1 MSDDSS
7 HASHL
12 TWMQA
17 ALTQARLAL
26 PISTPNPP
34 VGCVIVRDDRLIGQ
48 GHTQLAGGPH
58 AEVMAMR
65 DAQARG
71 ERLQGATAY
80 VTLEPCSH
88 HGRTPPCADALIREG
103 VARVVVAL
111 HDPNPLVAG
120 QGVAR
125 LRAAG
130 IAVDELPPDH
140 PAAIEAR
147 EIKIGF
153 LSRMVRQRP
162 WVRLKVA
169 ASLDGRTALDN
180 GVSKWITSSGARED
194 GQHWRARA
202 SAVLTGIGTVL
213 DDNPRLDVRAFEV
226 PRQPLRVVLDSRW
239 RMPPDSAML
248 GTQGGLL
255 VVGLAPIDEDA
266 KNRQSA
272 LLAAGAEVL
281 EAPPSVVGRP
291 SEAGD
296 SLGALVLP
304 GVSVQAKAQ
313 ANGGQASA
321 TAVSAQATQ
330 RTPQVDLA
338 WLLSELARRGVN
350 ELHVEAGARLNG
362 HLIEQGWVD
371 EILVYLAPK
380 LLGPGRALAAL
391 SPLTGLDGC
400 WQGEVRDLCLVGP
413 DARLIVR
420 PPGRERF

>member
-1 MSDDSS
+1 MPRDS
-7 HASHL
+7 APEP
-12 TWMQA
+12 TWIQA
-17 ALTQARLAL
+17 ALSQARLAL
-26 PISTPNPP
+26 PISPPNPP
-34 VGCVIVRDDRLIGQ
+34 VGCVIVRDGRLIGQ
-48 GHTQLAGGPH
+48 GHTQQAGGPH

-71 ERLQGATAY
+71 ESLQGATAY

-103 VARVVVAL
+103 LARVVVAL

-130 IAVDELPPDH
+130 IAVEELPPDH
-140 PAAIEAR
+140 PDALEAR

-180 GVSKWITSSGARED
+180 GVSQWITSPAARED

-213 DDNPRLDVRAFEV
+213 DDNPRLDVRAFET

-239 RMPPDSAML
+239 RMPPDAAML
-248 GTQGGLL
+248 STPGGVL
-255 VVGLAPIDEDA
+255 VVGLPPTDA
-266 KNRQSA
+266 GAKARQSA
-272 LLAAGAEVL
+272 LQDAGVEVL
-281 EAPPSVVGRP
+281 EAPSNVASAPSNGHAVTG
-291 SEAGD
+291 
-296 SLGALVLP
+296 
-304 GVSVQAKAQ
+304 AQ
-313 ANGGQASA
+313 AGG
-321 TAVSAQATQ
+321 TLVG
-330 RTPQVDLA
+330 PQVDLA
-338 WLLSELARRGVN
+338 WLLPELARRGVN

-362 HLIEQGWVD
+362 HLIEQGWAD
-371 EILVYLAPK
+371 ELLVYLAPK

-391 SPLTGLDGC
+391 TPLAGLDGC
-400 WQGEVRDLCLVGP
+400 WQAEVRDLRLVGP

-420 PPGRERF
+420 PAGRERF

>member
-48 GHTQLAGGPH
+48 GHTQQAGGPH

-71 ERLQGATAY
+71 ESLQGATAY

-103 VARVVVAL
+103 LARVVVAL

-140 PAAIEAR
+140 PAALEAR

-180 GVSKWITSSGARED
+180 GVSKWITSPGARED

-248 GTQGGLL
+248 GTPGGVL
-255 VVGLAPIDEDA
+255 VVGLPPADGA
-266 KNRQSA
+266 ARARQSA
-272 LLAAGAEVL
+272 LKAAGAEVL
-281 EAPPSVVGRP
+281 EAPPCVADQPAAAAFAPLDAQGASRVAV
-291 SEAGD
+291 EAKGQSAD
-296 SLGALVLP
+296 LLSGATTVP
-304 GVSVQAKAQ
+304 A
-313 ANGGQASA
+313 
-321 TAVSAQATQ
+321 
-330 RTPQVDLA
+330 QVDMA
-338 WLLSELARRGVN
+338 WLMPELARRGVN

>member
-1 MSDDSS
+1 MPF
-7 HASHL
+7 AMRHL
-12 TWMQA
+12 DPQATTWMQA
-17 ALTQARLAL
+17 ALSQARLAL
-26 PISTPNPP
+26 PISSPNPP
-34 VGCVIVRDDRLIGQ
+34 VGCVIVRDGRLIGQ
-48 GHTQLAGGPH
+48 GHTQQAGGPH

-71 ERLQGATAY
+71 ESLRGATAY

-103 VARVVVAL
+103 LARVVVAL

-120 QGVAR
+120 QGAAR

-130 IAVDELPPDH
+130 IVVDELPADH
-140 PAAIEAR
+140 PDAIAAR

-180 GVSKWITSSGARED
+180 GVSQWITSPAARED

-213 DDNPRLDVRAFEV
+213 DDNPRLDVRVFEA

-239 RMPPDSAML
+239 RTPPDAAML
-248 GTQGGLL
+248 GTTGGVL
-255 VVGLAPIDEDA
+255 VVGLPAADEA
-266 KNRQSA
+266 ARARQSA
-272 LLAAGAEVL
+272 LADAGAEVL
-281 EAPPSVVGRP
+281 EATSCAVGQ
-291 SEAGD
+291 
-296 SLGALVLP
+296 
-304 GVSVQAKAQ
+304 GVA
-313 ANGGQASA
+313 GGQGGV
-321 TAVSAQATQ
+321 TAAG
-330 RTPQVDLA
+330 PQVDLA
-338 WLLSELARRGVN
+338 WLLPELARRGVN

-362 HLIEQGWVD
+362 HLIEQGWAD

-400 WQGEVRDLCLVGP
+400 WQGEVRDLCLVGS
-413 DARLIVR
+413 DVRLIVR
-420 PPGRERF
+420 PAGRERF

>member
-1 MSDDSS
+1 
-7 HASHL
+7 
-12 TWMQA
+12 MQA
-17 ALTQARLAL
+17 ALSQARLAL
-26 PISTPNPP
+26 PISAPNPP
-34 VGCVIVRDDRLIGQ
+34 VGCVIVRDGRLIGQ
-48 GHTQLAGGPH
+48 GHTQQAGGPH

-71 ERLQGATAY
+71 ESLQGATAY

-103 VARVVVAL
+103 FSRVVVAL

-120 QGVAR
+120 QGAAR

-130 IAVDELPPDH
+130 ITVDELQPDH
-140 PAAIEAR
+140 PDAIEAR

-180 GVSKWITSSGARED
+180 GVSQWITSPVARED
-194 GQHWRARA
+194 CQHWRARA

-213 DDNPRLDVRAFEV
+213 DDDPRLDVRAFET

-239 RMPPDSAML
+239 RMPPDAAML
-248 GTQGGLL
+248 GTPGGVL
-255 VVGLAPIDEDA
+255 VAGLPPADEA
-266 KNRQSA
+266 AQLRQAA
-272 LLAAGAEVL
+272 LQAAGAEVL
-281 EAPPSVVGRP
+281 ESPASLAAPG
-291 SEAGD
+291 
-296 SLGALVLP
+296 
-304 GVSVQAKAQ
+304 
-313 ANGGQASA
+313 
-321 TAVSAQATQ
+321 
-330 RTPQVDLA
+330 QVDLA
-338 WLLSELARRGVN
+338 WLLPELARRGVN

-362 HLIEQGWVD
+362 HLIEQGWAD

-413 DARLIVR
+413 DVRLIVR
-420 PPGRERF
+420 PAGRERF

>member
-1 MSDDSS
+1 
-7 HASHL
+7 
-12 TWMQA
+12 MQA
-17 ALTQARLAL
+17 ALAQARLAW
-26 PISTPNPP
+26 PVSSPNPP
-34 VGCVIVRDDRLIGQ
+34 VGCVIVRDGGLIGQ
-48 GHTQLAGGPH
+48 GHTQQAGGPH

-71 ERLQGATAY
+71 QSLRGATAY
-80 VTLEPCSH
+80 VTLEPCAH

-103 VARVVVAL
+103 LARVVVAL

-120 QGVAR
+120 QGTAR
-125 LRAAG
+125 MRAAG
-130 IAVDELPPDH
+130 MVVDELAPDH
-140 PAAIEAR
+140 PNALEAR

-153 LSRMVRQRP
+153 LSRMVRKRP

-180 GVSKWITSSGARED
+180 GVSQWITSPAARED

-213 DDNPRLDVRAFEV
+213 DDNPRLDVRAFDT

-239 RMPPDSAML
+239 RMPPDAAML
-248 GTQGGLL
+248 GTPGGVL
-255 VVGLAPIDEDA
+255 VVGLAPADEA
-266 KNRQSA
+266 TRLRQSA
-272 LLAAGAEVL
+272 LMEAGAEVL
-281 EAPPSVVGRP
+281 QAPAHGL
-291 SEAGD
+291 AG
-296 SLGALVLP
+296 GCAA
-304 GVSVQAKAQ
+304 VQM
-313 ANGGQASA
+313 
-321 TAVSAQATQ
+321 
-330 RTPQVDLA
+330 PQVDMA
-338 WLLSELARRGVN
+338 WLLPELARRGVN

-391 SPLTGLDGC
+391 SPLVGLGGC

-420 PPGRERF
+420 PPGRECF

>member
-1 MSDDSS
+1 MHPCASDD
-7 HASHL
+7 A
-12 TWMQA
+12 WM
-17 ALTQARLAL
+17 ALALAQARLAL
-26 PISTPNPP
+26 PISSPNPP
-34 VGCVIVRDDRLIGQ
+34 VGCAIVRDGRLIGQ
-48 GHTQLAGGPH
+48 GHTQQAGGPH

-71 ERLQGATAY
+71 EDLRGATAY

-103 VARVVVAL
+103 LVRVVVAL

-120 QGVAR
+120 QGAAR

-130 IAVDELPPDH
+130 IEVDELPADH
-140 PAAIEAR
+140 PDAVEAR

-180 GVSKWITSSGARED
+180 GVSQWITASAARED

-226 PRQPLRVVLDSRW
+226 SRQPLRVVLDSRW
-239 RMPPDSAML
+239 RMPPDAAML
-248 GTQGGLL
+248 RCAGGVL
-255 VVGLAPIDEDA
+255 VVGLPPADGPSQA
-266 KNRQSA
+266 RQAA
-272 LLAAGAEVL
+272 LRDAGAEVL
-281 EAPPSVVGRP
+281 QAP
-291 SEAGD
+291 AGAAT
-296 SLGALVLP
+296 SA
-304 GVSVQAKAQ
+304 
-313 ANGGQASA
+313 AS
-321 TAVSAQATQ
+321 
-330 RTPQVDLA
+330 PQVDLA
-338 WLLSELARRGVN
+338 WLLPELARRGVN

-391 SPLTGLDGC
+391 TPLVGLDGC
-400 WQGEVRDLCLVGP
+400 WQGEVRDLRLVGP

-420 PPGRERF
+420 PAGRERF

>member
-1 MSDDSS
+1 MTASRPSDTS
-7 HASHL
+7 
-12 TWMQA
+12 WMQA
-17 ALTQARLAL
+17 ALAQARLAL
-26 PISTPNPP
+26 PISSPNPP
-34 VGCVIVRDDRLIGQ
+34 VGCVIVRDGRLIGH
-48 GHTQLAGGPH
+48 GHTQQAGGPH

-71 ERLQGATAY
+71 ESLRGATAY

-103 VARVVVAL
+103 LARVVVAL

-120 QGVAR
+120 QGSAR

-130 IAVDELPPDH
+130 ITVDELPADH
-140 PAAIEAR
+140 PNALEAR

-153 LSRMVRQRP
+153 LSRMLRQRP

-180 GVSKWITSSGARED
+180 GVSQWITSPAARED

-213 DDNPRLDVRAFEV
+213 DDNPLLDVRAFEA

-239 RMPPDSAML
+239 RMPPDAAML
-248 GTQGGLL
+248 GTLGGVL
-255 VVGLAPIDEDA
+255 VVGLVPTDEA
-266 KNRQSA
+266 SRGRQAA
-272 LLAAGAEVL
+272 LKGAGAEVL
-281 EAPPSVVGRP
+281 EAPS
-291 SEAGD
+291 A
-296 SLGALVLP
+296 
-304 GVSVQAKAQ
+304 
-313 ANGGQASA
+313 AS
-321 TAVSAQATQ
+321 
-330 RTPQVDLA
+330 QVDLA
-338 WLLSELARRGVN
+338 WLLPELARRGVN

-391 SPLTGLDGC
+391 SPLAGLDGC

-420 PPGRERF
+420 PAGRERF

>member
-1 MSDDSS
+1 MTCRPMPQISS
-7 HASHL
+7 PDVA
-12 TWMQA
+12 WMQA
-17 ALTQARLAL
+17 ALSQARLAL
-26 PISTPNPP
+26 PISSPNPP
-34 VGCVIVRDDRLIGQ
+34 VGCVIVRDGRLIGQ
-48 GHTQLAGGPH
+48 GHTQQAGGPH

-71 ERLQGATAY
+71 ESLRGATAY

-103 VARVVVAL
+103 LARVVVAL

-120 QGVAR
+120 QGAAR
-125 LRAAG
+125 LRTAG
-130 IAVDELPPDH
+130 IVVDELPADH
-140 PAAIEAR
+140 PDAIEAR

-180 GVSKWITSSGARED
+180 GVSQWITSGAARED

-213 DDNPRLDVRAFEV
+213 DDNPRMDVRAFPA

-239 RMPPDSAML
+239 RMPPDAAML
-248 GTQGGLL
+248 GSPGGVL
-255 VVGLAPIDEDA
+255 VVGLPPTDEAA
-266 KNRQSA
+266 KGRRSA
-272 LLAAGAEVL
+272 LQAAGAEVL
-281 EAPPSVVGRP
+281 QAPPSAVGRDVGSALAP
-291 SEAGD
+291 SDALAAAAGQG
-296 SLGALVLP
+296 GAAAE
-304 GVSVQAKAQ
+304 S
-313 ANGGQASA
+313 
-321 TAVSAQATQ
+321 T
-330 RTPQVDLA
+330 QVDLA
-338 WLLSELARRGVN
+338 WLMPELARRGVN

-362 HLIEQGWVD
+362 HLIEQGWAD

-391 SPLTGLDGC
+391 SPLVGLDGC
-400 WQGEVRDLCLVGP
+400 WQGEVRDLRQVGP
-413 DARLIVR
+413 DVRLIVR

>member
-1 MSDDSS
+1 MS
-7 HASHL
+7 L
-12 TWMQA
+12 
-17 ALTQARLAL
+17 ALSQARLAL
-26 PISTPNPP
+26 PISSPNPP
-34 VGCVIVRDDRLIGQ
+34 VGCVIVRDGSLIGE
-48 GHTQLAGGPH
+48 GHTQQAGGPH
-58 AEVMAMR
+58 AEVMALR
-65 DAQARG
+65 NAQARG
-71 ERLQGATAY
+71 ESLRGAIAY

-103 VARVVVAL
+103 VSRVVVAL

-120 QGVAR
+120 QGAAR

-130 IAVDELPPDH
+130 IVVDELPADH
-140 PAAIEAR
+140 PDALEAR

-180 GVSKWITSSGARED
+180 GVSQWITSPAARED
-194 GQHWRARA
+194 GQRWRARA

-213 DDNPRLDVRAFEV
+213 DDNPRLDVRAFDA

-239 RMPPDSAML
+239 RMPPDAAML
-248 GTQGGLL
+248 GTPGGVL
-255 VVGLAPIDEDA
+255 VVGLPPADEAA
-266 KNRQSA
+266 KGRQAA
-272 LLAAGAEVL
+272 LQATGAEVL
-281 EAPPSVVGRP
+281 EAQPSAVAQGIGASLALSGAVVA
-291 SEAGD
+291 AGVQG
-296 SLGALVLP
+296 GAIT
-304 GVSVQAKAQ
+304 
-313 ANGGQASA
+313 AS
-321 TAVSAQATQ
+321 
-330 RTPQVDLA
+330 PQVDIA
-338 WLLSELARRGVN
+338 WLLPELARRGIN

-362 HLIEQGWVD
+362 HLIEQGWAD

-400 WQGEVRDLCLVGP
+400 WQGEVRDLRLIGP

-420 PPGRERF
+420 PAGRERF

>member
-1 MSDDSS
+1 MTDISDSD
-7 HASHL
+7 ANWL
-12 TWMQA
+12 QA
-17 ALTQARLAL
+17 ALSQARLAL
-26 PISTPNPP
+26 PISSPNPP
-34 VGCVIVRDDRLIGQ
+34 VGCVIVRDGRLIGQ
-48 GHTQLAGGPH
+48 GHTQQAGGPH

-65 DAQARG
+65 DAQAHG
-71 ERLQGATAY
+71 ESLQGATAY

-103 VARVVVAL
+103 LARVVVAL

-120 QGVAR
+120 QGAAR
-125 LRAAG
+125 LRMAG
-130 IAVDELPPDH
+130 TTVDELPADH
-140 PAAIEAR
+140 PDALEAR

-180 GVSKWITSSGARED
+180 GVSQWITSPGARED

-248 GTQGGLL
+248 GTPGGVL
-255 VVGLAPIDEDA
+255 VVGLQPADEA
-266 KNRQSA
+266 AQSRKAA
-272 LLAAGAEVL
+272 LQAAGAEVVESPASL
-281 EAPPSVVGRP
+281 AAPS
-291 SEAGD
+291 
-296 SLGALVLP
+296 
-304 GVSVQAKAQ
+304 
-313 ANGGQASA
+313 
-321 TAVSAQATQ
+321 
-330 RTPQVDLA
+330 QVDIA
-338 WLLSELARRGVN
+338 WLMPELARRSVN

-391 SPLTGLDGC
+391 SPLAGLDGC
-400 WQGEVRDLCLVGP
+400 WQGEVRDLCLIGP

-420 PPGRERF
+420 PPGRELF

>member
-1 MSDDSS
+1 MTASRPSDTS
-7 HASHL
+7 
-12 TWMQA
+12 WMQA
-17 ALTQARLAL
+17 ALAQARLAL
-26 PISTPNPP
+26 PISSPNPP
-34 VGCVIVRDDRLIGQ
+34 VGCVIVRDGRLIGQ
-48 GHTQLAGGPH
+48 GHTQQAGGPH

-71 ERLQGATAY
+71 ESLQGATAY

-103 VARVVVAL
+103 LARVVVAL

-120 QGVAR
+120 QGSAR

-130 IAVDELPPDH
+130 ITVDELPADH
-140 PAAIEAR
+140 PDALEAR

-180 GVSKWITSSGARED
+180 GVSQWITSPAARED

-213 DDNPRLDVRAFEV
+213 DDNPRLDVRAFEA

-239 RMPPDSAML
+239 RMPADAAML
-248 GTQGGLL
+248 GTPGGVL
-255 VVGLAPIDEDA
+255 VVGLVPLDA
-266 KNRQSA
+266 TTRQRQAA

-281 EAPPSVVGRP
+281 EAPS
-291 SEAGD
+291 A
-296 SLGALVLP
+296 
-304 GVSVQAKAQ
+304 
-313 ANGGQASA
+313 AS
-321 TAVSAQATQ
+321 
-330 RTPQVDLA
+330 QVDLA
-338 WLLSELARRGVN
+338 WLLPELARRGVN

-391 SPLTGLDGC
+391 SPLAGLDGC

-420 PPGRERF
+420 PAGRERF

>member
-1 MSDDSS
+1 MPPHSP
-7 HASHL
+7 AP
-12 TWMQA
+12 TWLQA
-17 ALTQARLAL
+17 ALSQARLAL
-26 PISTPNPP
+26 PISPPNPP
-34 VGCVIVRDDRLIGQ
+34 VGCVIVRDGRVIGQ
-48 GHTQLAGGPH
+48 GHTQQAGGPH

-71 ERLQGATAY
+71 ESLQGATAY

-103 VARVVVAL
+103 FARVVVAL

-120 QGVAR
+120 QGAAR

-130 IAVDELPPDH
+130 ITVDELPADH
-140 PAAIEAR
+140 PDAVEAR

-180 GVSKWITSSGARED
+180 GVSQWITSPAARED

-213 DDNPRLDVRAFEV
+213 DDDPRLDVRAFET

-239 RMPPDSAML
+239 RMPPDAAML
-248 GTQGGLL
+248 GTPGGVL
-255 VVGLAPIDEDA
+255 VVGLAPGDEAA
-266 KNRQSA
+266 KHRQSA
-272 LLAAGAEVL
+272 LRAAGAEVL
-281 EAPPSVVGRP
+281 EAPPS
-291 SEAGD
+291 
-296 SLGALVLP
+296 
-304 GVSVQAKAQ
+304 
-313 ANGGQASA
+313 ASG
-321 TAVSAQATQ
+321 TAPP
-330 RTPQVDLA
+330 RVDLS
-338 WLLSELARRGVN
+338 WLLPELARRGVN

-362 HLIEQGWVD
+362 HLIEQGWAD

-413 DARLIVR
+413 DVRLIVR
-420 PPGRERF
+420 PAGRECF

>member
-1 MSDDSS
+1 
-7 HASHL
+7 
-12 TWMQA
+12 
-17 ALTQARLAL
+17 
-26 PISTPNPP
+26 
-34 VGCVIVRDDRLIGQ
+34 VGCVIVRDGRLIGQ
-48 GHTQLAGGPH
+48 GHTQQAGGPH

-71 ERLQGATAY
+71 ESLQGATAY
-80 VTLEPCSH
+80 VTLEPCAH

-103 VARVVVAL
+103 FARVVVAL

-120 QGVAR
+120 QGAAR

-130 IAVDELPPDH
+130 ITVDELTADH
-140 PAAIEAR
+140 PDAVEAR

-180 GVSKWITSSGARED
+180 GVSQWITSPAARED

-213 DDNPRLDVRAFEV
+213 DDNPRLDVRAFET

-239 RMPPDSAML
+239 RTPPGAAML
-248 GTQGGLL
+248 GTPGGVL
-255 VVGLAPIDEDA
+255 VVGLAPADDA
-266 KNRQSA
+266 SRGRQSA
-272 LLAAGAEVL
+272 LREAGAEVL
-281 EAPPSVVGRP
+281 EAPPSPASRAVGAAP
-291 SEAGD
+291 
-296 SLGALVLP
+296 L
-304 GVSVQAKAQ
+304 SVDAMAVT
-313 ANGGQASA
+313 
-321 TAVSAQATQ
+321 TAP
-330 RTPQVDLA
+330 PQVDLA
-338 WLLSELARRGVN
+338 WLMPELARRGVN

-400 WQGEVRDLCLVGP
+400 WQGEVRDLRLVGP

>member
-1 MSDDSS
+1 MPEISASDV
-7 HASHL
+7 A
-12 TWMQA
+12 WMQA

-34 VGCVIVRDDRLIGQ
+34 VGCVIVRDGRLIGQ
-48 GHTQLAGGPH
+48 GHTQQAGGPH

-71 ERLQGATAY
+71 ESLQGATAY

-103 VARVVVAL
+103 FSRVVMAL

-120 QGVAR
+120 QGAAR

-130 IAVDELPPDH
+130 VTVDELPADH
-140 PAAIEAR
+140 PAALEAR

-180 GVSKWITSSGARED
+180 GVSQWITSPAARED

-213 DDNPRLDVRAFEV
+213 DDDPRLDVRAFDV

-239 RMPPDSAML
+239 RMPPDATML
-248 GTQGGLL
+248 GTPGGVL
-255 VVGLAPIDEDA
+255 VVGLPPADEA
-266 KNRQSA
+266 AQLRQAA
-272 LLAAGAEVL
+272 LQASGAEVVESPASL
-281 EAPPSVVGRP
+281 VAPG
-291 SEAGD
+291 
-296 SLGALVLP
+296 
-304 GVSVQAKAQ
+304 
-313 ANGGQASA
+313 
-321 TAVSAQATQ
+321 
-330 RTPQVDLA
+330 QVDLA
-338 WLLSELARRGVN
+338 WLMPELARRGVN

-362 HLIEQGWVD
+362 HLIEQGWAD

-400 WQGEVRDLCLVGP
+400 WQGEVRDLRLVGP

-420 PPGRERF
+420 PAGRERF

>member
-1 MSDDSS
+1 MPF
-7 HASHL
+7 AMRHL
-12 TWMQA
+12 DPQATTWMQA
-17 ALTQARLAL
+17 ALSQARLAL
-26 PISTPNPP
+26 PISSPNPP
-34 VGCVIVRDDRLIGQ
+34 VGCVIVRDGRLIGQ
-48 GHTQLAGGPH
+48 GHTQQAGGPH

-71 ERLQGATAY
+71 ESLRGATAY

-103 VARVVVAL
+103 LARVVVAL

-120 QGVAR
+120 QGAAR

-130 IAVDELPPDH
+130 IVVDELPADH
-140 PAAIEAR
+140 PDALAAR

-180 GVSKWITSSGARED
+180 GVSQWITSPAARED

-213 DDNPRLDVRAFEV
+213 DDNPRLDVRGFET

-239 RMPPDSAML
+239 RTPPDAAML
-248 GTQGGLL
+248 GTTGGVL
-255 VVGLAPIDEDA
+255 VVGLPAADEA
-266 KNRQSA
+266 ARARQ
-272 LLAAGAEVL
+272 LVLADAGAEVL
-281 EAPPSVVGRP
+281 EAPSCAVGQGVARGQGGVTA
-291 SEAGD
+291 AG
-296 SLGALVLP
+296 
-304 GVSVQAKAQ
+304 
-313 ANGGQASA
+313 
-321 TAVSAQATQ
+321 
-330 RTPQVDLA
+330 PQVDLA
-338 WLLSELARRGVN
+338 WLLPELARRGVN

-362 HLIEQGWVD
+362 HLIEQGWAD

-413 DARLIVR
+413 DVRLIVR
-420 PPGRERF
+420 PAGRERF

>member
-1 MSDDSS
+1 M
-7 HASHL
+7 
-12 TWMQA
+12 
-17 ALTQARLAL
+17 TQAPSDSHSPWMALALAQSRLAL
-26 PISTPNPP
+26 PISSPNPP
-34 VGCVIVRDDRLIGQ
+34 VGCVIVREGRLIGQ
-48 GHTQLAGGPH
+48 GHTQQAGGPH

-71 ERLQGATAY
+71 ESLRGATAY
-80 VTLEPCSH
+80 VTLEPCAH

-103 VARVVVAL
+103 LAGVVVAL

-120 QGVAR
+120 QGTAR

-140 PAAIEAR
+140 PDALEAR

-169 ASLDGRTALDN
+169 ASLDGRTALEN
-180 GVSKWITSSGARED
+180 GVSQWITSPAARED
-194 GQHWRARA
+194 GQRWRARA

-213 DDNPRLDVRAFEV
+213 DDNPRLDVRAFET

-239 RMPPDSAML
+239 RTPTDAAML
-248 GTQGGLL
+248 GTPGGVL
-255 VVGLAPIDEDA
+255 VVGLSPVDEGA
-266 KNRQSA
+266 KRRQLA
-272 LLAAGAEVL
+272 LKDAGAEVW
-281 EAPPSVVGRP
+281 EAPPWLGRP
-291 SEAGD
+291 RHD
-296 SLGALVLP
+296 GAPALP
-304 GVSVQAKAQ
+304 EDQACQDPA
-313 ANGGQASA
+313 ARSA
-321 TAVSAQATQ
+321 ML
-330 RTPQVDLA
+330 PQIDIA
-338 WLLSELARRGVN
+338 WLLPELARRGVN

-380 LLGPGRALAAL
+380 LLGPGRALAVL
-391 SPLTGLDGC
+391 SPLAGLDGC

-420 PPGRERF
+420 PAGRERF